1 MTNTV
6 VIDHDII
13 GWAYRNMPRIKSQYN
28 DINIIGKNSSSEELM
43 NNNISDLNIAQYCL
57 KNNCDLITAD
67 TKSYVDWFNV
77 YTGINKLMISKF
89 DYWNEGQRP
98 ILLIQIKNIKTNL
111 ELNPNVKILK
121 SLDTAPARFKNK
133 IISMVNES
141 LIQFPELSDDKI
153 TLGITHVNDGNATWE
168 DSYKIRL
175 NPRRL
180 TYFTIG
186 HELTHLLQFK
196 GDLPSTE
203 KSTDVFTLARSM
215 LFLDE
220 PPCYLK
226 VSRKLQNYWEENSQS
241 IHQICKNAIEYR
253 KIHRNYI
260 KWTEINLEKLKINK
274 KQIGPEN

>member
-1 MTNTV
+1 MTNAV
-6 VIDHDII
+6 VVDHDVI
-13 GWAYRNMPRIKSQYN
+13 GWAYENMQKIKSQYTN
-28 DINIIGKNSSSEELM
+28 INIIGRNNSPEELM
-43 NNNISDLNIAQYCL
+43 NSNTSDLNIAQYCL
-57 KNNCDLITAD
+57 ENNCDLITAD
-67 TKSYVDWFNV
+67 KKSYIDWFNN
-77 YTGINKLMISKF
+77 TNGIDKLIISKY
-89 DYWNEGQRP
+89 DYWNGGQRP
-98 ILLIQIKNIKTNL
+98 IIRIQIQKNIKTNL

-203 KSTDVFTLARSM
+203 KSTDVFTLARSI

-226 VSRKLQNYWEENSQS
+226 ISRKLQNYWEENSQS
-241 IHQICKNAIEYR
+241 IHQICRDAIEYR
-253 KIHRNYI
+253 KTNRNYI
-260 KWTEINLEKLKINK
+260 KWAENELKNLHIIN
-274 KQIGPEN
+274 

>member
-1 MTNTV
+1 MTNAV
-6 VIDHDII
+6 VVDHDVI
-13 GWAYRNMPRIKSQYN
+13 GWAYENMQKIKSQYTN
-28 DINIIGKNSSSEELM
+28 INIIGRNNSPEELM
-43 NNNISDLNIAQYCL
+43 NSNTSDLNIAQYCL
-57 KNNCDLITAD
+57 ENNCDLITAD
-67 TKSYVDWFNV
+67 KKSYLDWFNN
-77 YTGINKLMISKF
+77 TNGIDKLIISKY
-89 DYWNEGQRP
+89 DYWNGGQRP
-98 ILLIQIKNIKTNL
+98 IIRIQIQKNIKTNL

-203 KSTDVFTLARSM
+203 KSTDVFTLARSI

-226 VSRKLQNYWEENSQS
+226 ISRKLQNYWEENSQS
-241 IHQICKNAIEYR
+241 IHQICRDAIEYR
-253 KIHRNYI
+253 KTNRNYI
-260 KWTEINLEKLKINK
+260 KWAENELKNLHIIN
-274 KQIGPEN
+274 